1 MNRVNSRNDVGRDDS
16 TIYILMVIIIII
28 IIIINIIPLTLSV
41 GRHKSIRPVKIE

>member
-28 IIIINIIPLTLSV
+28 INIIPLTLSV

>member
-28 IIIINIIPLTLSV
+28 IINIITEIALGTYCFGLSIWRR
-41 GRHKSIRPVKIE
+41 GY